1 MTNQQLRQIYDGFVV
16 KDMSFPDFV
25 KEMKSLS
32 DPVKIQED
40 LSKIQMAKANRA
52 MIDNAIKKGN
62 N

>member
-1 MTNQQLRQIYDGFVV
+1 MSNQQLRKLYDGFTV
-16 KDMSFPDFV
+16 KDMSFPAFV

-32 DPVKIQED
+32 DPVKMQED

-52 MIDNAIKKGN
+52 IIDKAIGGN

>member
-1 MTNQQLRQIYDGFVV
+1 MNNQQLRQIYDKFSV

-32 DPVKIQED
+32 DPKKMQED
-40 LSKIQMAKANRA
+40 LSKIQTAKVNRA
-52 MIDNAIKKGN
+52 IIDRAMKGN

>member
-1 MTNQQLRQIYDGFVV
+1 MNKQQLRQIYNKFTV

-32 DPVKIQED
+32 DPVKMRED
-40 LSKIQMAKANRA
+40 LSKIQVAKINRA
-52 MIDNAIKKGN
+52 RIDRAIKKGN